1 MPYKVTSE
9 DGEEIETFSQEEA
22 EAMVLERTQAEAER
36 IEQEKQEE
44 IDRLANEK
52 LEMEE
57 ELEKLRN
64 KEMNFERV
72 RNKAA
77 GKEVEVSEEIRNQ
90 IKSLED
96 RISEIAAQPK
106 NDVKHEFVSR
116 NIGEDK
122 EQLERFNYY
131 YDKLGSEAKS
141 KEEVLKA
148 AEEALQLASGG
159 QYKPDTSSSM
169 YTPGASAN
177 YRNQETKQTSE
188 ESKRIGDLLG
198 VSEADRKKY
207 GNK

>member
-22 EAMVLERTQAEAER
+22 EAMALERTQAEAER

-64 KEMNFERV
+64 KDMNFERV

-90 IKSLED
+90 IKILED

-207 GNK
+207 GN